1 MNSIHR
7 RVWEFVHE
15 ALVTKKRTLESHQEG
30 SFKTPFG
37 YTAEAYNELLEEEIS
52 TLEKILDN
60 ISFLDD

>member
-1 MNSIHR
+1 M
-7 RVWEFVHE
+7 HE
-15 ALVTKKRTLESHQEG
+15 ALVTKKRTLESHQDG

-52 TLEKILDN
+52 TLEKILDK